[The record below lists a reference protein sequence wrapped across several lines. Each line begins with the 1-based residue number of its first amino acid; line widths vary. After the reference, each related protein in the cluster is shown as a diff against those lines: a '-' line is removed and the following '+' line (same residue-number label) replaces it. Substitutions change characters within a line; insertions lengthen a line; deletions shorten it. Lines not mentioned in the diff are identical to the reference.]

1 MHTRAPYIASLRV
14 YEPIEN
20 FKEFE
25 KKSWATTPGLP
36 KENGDSINEE
46 MTSALVRMILQR
58 SPSGYR
64 DGVHLIDFEGS
75 AYAAPWTTSMRCW
88 NAINEFK
95 SSLPEPIF
103 NLFVP
108 KALVQFFNDE
118 GGFVSPRVPH
128 ILTENWKIPPRWFA
142 LFAPENKTLSNDSGN
157 LTVRYRRK
165 LESAKKSGLRAHKAV
180 QKAFGQGPVEEEL
193 GELMNWLNV
202 FDPDSIIELDYGGL
216 AAMLDRCLTVSG
228 EGGISAD
235 SSVWDVQ
242 QSIDGLIQGNP
253 SIAGSGYER
262 LVSRWRRVAE
272 LESAT

>member
-14 YEPIEN
+14 YEPIEKFN
-20 FKEFE
+20 HSERRT
-25 KKSWATTPGLP
+25 WGTTSGPLTTN
-36 KENGDSINEE
+36 EHSINEE
-46 MTSALVRMILQR
+46 LTSALVRMILQR
-58 SPSGYR
+58 SPSGFR
-64 DGVHLIDFEGS
+64 DGVHLIEFEGS
-75 AYAAPWTTSMRCW
+75 AYAAPWTTAMRCW
-88 NAINEFK
+88 NAMNEFK

-103 NLFVP
+103 NMFVT
-108 KALVQFFNDE
+108 KALVQSFDAESALVF
-118 GGFVSPRVPH
+118 PRIPH

-142 LFAPENKTLSNDSGN
+142 LFTPENRTLSNESGN
-157 LTVRYRRK
+157 PTVHYRRK

-180 QKAFGQGPVEEEL
+180 QKAFGQGPVEEEIA
-193 GELMNWLNV
+193 ELLNWLEV
-202 FDPDSIIELDYGGL
+202 FDHDSIIELDYGGL
-216 AAMLDRCLTVSG
+216 AAMLDRCLTLSG

-242 QSIDGLIQGNP
+242 QSIDGLIRGNP